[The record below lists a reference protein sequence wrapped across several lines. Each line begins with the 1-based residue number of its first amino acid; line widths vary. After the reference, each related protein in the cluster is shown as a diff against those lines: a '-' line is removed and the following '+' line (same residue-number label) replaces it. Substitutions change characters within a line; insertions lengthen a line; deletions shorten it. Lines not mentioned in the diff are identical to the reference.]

1 MSIKFM
7 SLLTCMYKMA
17 NKITK
22 LNGIPLDKD
31 TELSDSWHH
40 TSHKSSLGAAL
51 AAITICSKPGSTQFS
66 LSYCS

>member
-1 MSIKFM
+1 
-7 SLLTCMYKMA
+7 
-17 NKITK
+17 

-31 TELSDSWHH
+31 TELSDSSHH

-51 AAITICSKPGSTQFS
+51 AAITTCSKPGSRQFS